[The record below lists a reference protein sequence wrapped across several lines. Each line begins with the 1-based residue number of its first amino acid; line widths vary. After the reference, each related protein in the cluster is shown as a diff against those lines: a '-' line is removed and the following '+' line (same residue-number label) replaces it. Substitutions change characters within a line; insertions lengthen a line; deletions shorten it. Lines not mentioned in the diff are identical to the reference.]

1 MKQIPLFRPSYD
13 HRELNAL
20 KEPFKNGW
28 LGLGPKTKEFEDK
41 FASYVG
47 AKYASGLNSATS
59 ALHLALSLFAIKGK
73 EVITTPFTFVSTN
86 HAILYE
92 GGIPVFC
99 DIEPDTL
106 NIDPTK
112 IEALITKNTIGIIC
126 VDYGGHPCDMDAI
139 NKIAKKHKL
148 FVLEDA
154 AHSCGSKYKNKMV
167 GSLTDITSFSFHA
180 VKNLATGDGGMLTFA
195 KKNWDVILKKRR
207 WLGIS
212 KSTFDRNV
220 TKKGYHWYYEVEE
233 LGFKYHMNDIN
244 AVLGI
249 VQLEKLDN
257 HIKIKRGIAKKYT
270 EAFKELSWLA
280 TPVEKSY
287 AWSATHNYAVQMD
300 ESVRDQFIEYMLE
313 KGINVGMHYI
323 PNHLYKMYKPYYRK
337 LPIAE
342 LAWKKLALLPMF
354 PGLKKDE
361 ITYII
366 ETVKAFKPLPAKV
379 PRRKK

>member
-13 HRELNAL
+13 KRELNAL
-20 KEPFKNGW
+20 KEPFENGW

-41 FASYVG
+41 FAAYVG
-47 AKYASGLNSATS
+47 SKYANGLNSATS
-59 ALHLALSLFAIKGK
+59 ALHLALSLFNIKGK

-112 IEALITKNTIGIIC
+112 IEALITKNTVGIIC

-154 AHSCGSKYKNKMV
+154 AHSCGSKYKGKMV

-180 VKNLATGDGGMLTFA
+180 VKNLATGDGGMLTYDKA
-195 KKNWDVILKKRR
+195 TWDTILRKRR

-212 KSTFDRNV
+212 KSTFDRNI

-244 AVLGI
+244 AALGI
-249 VQLEKLDN
+249 VQLEKLN
-257 HIKIKRGIAKKYT
+257 KHIEKKRAIAKKYT
-270 EAFKELSWLA
+270 EALKGLEWLS
-280 TPVEKSY
+280 TPVEKPY
-287 AWSATHNYAVQMD
+287 AWSSTHNYAIQMD
-300 ESVRDQFIEYMLE
+300 ESIRDIFVEYMLA
-313 KGINVGMHYI
+313 KGISVGMHYI

-342 LAWKKLALLPMF
+342 SAWKKVVLLPMF
-354 PGLKKDE
+354 PQLTKEE

-366 ETVKAFKPLPAKV
+366 ATVQAFKPEAS
-379 PRRKK
+379 KKKKK